1 MAIIIVRKDGVS
13 NTILGSLAFAQ
24 QAYPTS
30 EGYSHEDVTVVPTSE
45 ELKAESKVEAREWR
59 DSELHRT
66 DTLSLLADYP
76 KKTELAAYRTKLRDW
91 PSTSDFPDTKPE
103 LGS

>member
-1 MAIIIVRKDGVS
+1 MKIK
-13 NTILGSLAFAQ
+13 TEQEF
-24 QAYPTS
+24 
-30 EGYSHEDVTVVPTSE
+30 
-45 ELKAESKVEAREWR
+45 EAREWR
-59 DSELHRT
+59 NSELDRT
-66 DTLSLLADYP
+66 DTLSLLTDYP